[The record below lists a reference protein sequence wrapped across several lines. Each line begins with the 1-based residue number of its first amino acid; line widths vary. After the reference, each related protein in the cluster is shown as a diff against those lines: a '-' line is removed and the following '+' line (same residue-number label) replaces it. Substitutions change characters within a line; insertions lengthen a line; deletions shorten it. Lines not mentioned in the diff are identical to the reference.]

1 MKDGIDEVKKRW
13 KRIRGTGA
21 SVTSTSTPAT
31 HAKIQMSPGL
41 VTLLVYTVGVKWRGS
56 EPGTSYAPEHVCSLS
71 ESAVN
76 RLFHAWIKGSSTASS
91 GTEGAG
97 STLSARPAASTSSP
111 SNGQSLPLVNHT
123 RGHVVRIYPKG
134 TRIVSTN
141 YKPHRFWAIG
151 AQVVALNW
159 QTFGQ

>member
-1 MKDGIDEVKKRW
+1 
-13 KRIRGTGA
+13 
-21 SVTSTSTPAT
+21 
-31 HAKIQMSPGL
+31 MSPAL
-41 VTLLVYTVGVKWRGS
+41 VTLLVYTVGVKWKGS

-76 RLFHAWIKGSSTASS
+76 RLLRTWVKGSNSAGS

-97 STLSARPAASTSSP
+97 PAVTARQADSKSSP
-111 SNGQSLPLVNHT
+111 SEGRSFPLVNHT

-134 TRIVSTN
+134 TRVVSTN

-159 QTFGQ
+159 QTFGE